1 MMAESM
7 NIKQNEVWLVKFFP
21 KIGDEISKIRP
32 ALVISDDKVGKLKLR
47 TVVPITDWKD
57 RYKLYPW
64 MIYIDADST
73 NGLSKKSAI
82 DCFQVKNLSVQ
93 RFDKRIGAITARLS
107 KNIHETV
114 LKTFNSQYC
123 INFFHLE

>member
-1 MMAESM
+1 MS
-7 NIKQNEVWLVKFFP
+7 IKQNEIWLVKFFP
-21 KIGDEISKIRP
+21 KIGDEISKMRP

-57 RYKLYPW
+57 TYNYYPW
-64 MIYIDADST
+64 MICIEPDST

-82 DCFQVKNLSVQ
+82 DCFQVKNLSTQ
-93 RFDKRIGAITARLS
+93 RFDKKIGDISINSS

-114 LKTFNSQYC
+114 LKTFNSHYS
-123 INFFHLE
+123 IN